1 MSEIGDA
8 AVSYARDYGIAV
20 FPLWPRAKEPKVRH
34 GHKDATTDVDQI
46 AQAWDYDPDMNIG
59 GAMGQAS
66 GGVCVIDLDVDDDKG
81 KDGIAVLKEWE
92 REHGALPETA
102 TAVTGRG
109 GQHLFYRFDGEC
121 RKYENEELA
130 VDFRGDGSYAMLAP
144 SVHPNGNAVFWDLD
158 PEEYGIADADERVKA
173 FVEWA
178 RPRQDKL
185 GKHEKKV
192 DINKDVRSGGRNK
205 ALYKALCSLQSQS
218 WDDDA
223 IAAFAETYN
232 RMKLHPPL
240 DEAEVQKTLNSALEL
255 EKGNPETANAW
266 KQMDGA
272 DGPRQPANSFNHAKF
287 ADKLIEERHACY
299 IDGVPSVWA
308 GDHYATG
315 WEAVEAAMIEQR
327 RTIKQSQRREVR
339 AYMALRMPRLEA
351 SSKRLVAFSNCV
363 LDVLTTETMTP
374 TPEHLITNVIPHRW
388 NPDAECAAVDRT
400 LMNIACGDADVF
412 ETLIEAI
419 GLCMYRGCE
428 FAKAPIL
435 IGKGSN
441 GKSTYINMIRR
452 VLGRENYSS
461 MDMANIGERF
471 QTVPLAGKLANLGDD
486 ISNEFISGGKGAVIK
501 KIITGDEVS
510 AEYKG
515 GETFSFRP
523 YCTLLFS
530 VNEMPRL
537 GDSSYG
543 MMRRLMPIRFN
554 ADFEHGSEGFD
565 PNIEEKLTTEAA
577 CERAIVLGVLGLQNC
592 LSTGGVHESAN
603 SIAEQE
609 AIRRENNSVL
619 AYFDEADEGDLEGA
633 VSSAVYA
640 RYSTW
645 CKEGNLKPVS
655 RVKFS
660 RDVGEMFGM
669 KSVPERVAGEVKRV
683 YRRA

>member
-1 MSEIGDA
+1 MNELKDA
-8 AVSYARDYGIAV
+8 AVEYATKFGIAV
-20 FPLWPRAKEPKVRH
+20 FPLVEGRKEPKVKN
-34 GHKDATTDVDQI
+34 GHKVATTDVEQI
-46 AQAWDYDPDMNIG
+46 TAAWDEFPRMNIG
-59 GAMGQAS
+59 GAMGQVS
-66 GGVCVIDLDVDDDKG
+66 GGVCCIDLDVDASKG
-81 KDGIAVLKEWE
+81 LDGREVLLDWE
-92 REHGALPETA
+92 AEHGKLPDTA
-102 TAVTGRG
+102 TAITGRG
-109 GQHLFYRFDGEC
+109 GLHLFDRFDGEC
-121 RKYENEELA
+121 RKYENEQYG

-144 SVHPNGNAVFWDLD
+144 SVHPNGRTVEWELS
-158 PEEYGIADADERVKA
+158 PEEVGFADADELVRA
-173 FVEWA
+173 FVEDF
-178 RPRQDKL
+178 RPRSDKL
-185 GKHEKKV
+185 GKREKKV
-192 DINKDVRSGGRNK
+192 DINKDVKSGGRNK

-240 DEAEVQKTLNSALEL
+240 DDAEVQKTLNSALDL

-272 DGPRQPANSFNHAKF
+272 DGPKQPANSFNHAKF

-299 IDGVPSVWA
+299 IDGVPCVWA
-308 GDHYATG
+308 GGHYATG

-363 LDVLTTETMTP
+363 LDVVTMETMPP
-374 TPEHLITNVIPHRW
+374 TPGHLITNVIPHRW
-388 NPDAECAAVDRT
+388 NPEAECAAVDST

-412 ETLIEAI
+412 EVLVEAI

-471 QTVPLAGKLANLGDD
+471 QTVPLTGKLANLGDD
-486 ISNEFISGGKGAVIK
+486 IANE

-554 ADFEHGSEGFD
+554 ADFEHGSEGYD
-565 PNIEEKLTTEAA
+565 PNIEEKLTTETA
-577 CERAIVLGVLGLQNC
+577 CERAIVLGIMGLQNC
-592 LSTGGVHESAN
+592 IASGGVHESAN

-633 VSSAVYA
+633 ISSEVYG

-645 CKEGNLKPVS
+645 CKDGNLKPVS
-655 RVKFS
+655 RVKFT
-660 RDVGEMFGM
+660 RDVGEMFGL
-669 KSVPERVAGEVKRV
+669 KSVPERVSGEVKRV

>member
-1 MSEIGDA
+1 MSELKDA
-8 AVSYARDYGIAV
+8 AVEYATEFGIAV
-20 FPLWPRAKEPKVRH
+20 FPLVEGRKEPKVKN
-34 GHKDATTDVDQI
+34 GHKVATTDAEQI
-46 AQAWDYDPDMNIG
+46 EAAWGEFPSMNIG
-59 GAMGQAS
+59 GAMGQVS
-66 GGVCVIDLDVDDDKG
+66 GGVCCIDLDVDASKG
-81 KDGIAVLKEWE
+81 LDGREVLLDWE
-92 REHGALPETA
+92 AEHGKLPDTA
-102 TAVTGRG
+102 TAITGRG
-109 GQHLFYRFDGEC
+109 GLHLFYRFDGEC
-121 RKYENEELA
+121 RKYENEQYG

-144 SVHPNGNAVFWDLD
+144 SVHPNGRTVEWELSPDDVGF
-158 PEEYGIADADERVKA
+158 ADADELVRS
-173 FVEWA
+173 FVEDF
-178 RPRQDKL
+178 RPRSDKL
-185 GKHEKKV
+185 GKREKKV
-192 DINKDVRSGGRNK
+192 DINKDVKSGGRNK

-266 KQMDGA
+266 KEMDGA
-272 DGPRQPANSFNHAKF
+272 DGPKQPANSFNHAKF

-315 WEAVEAAMIEQR
+315 WEAIEAAMIEQR

-339 AYMALRMPRLEA
+339 AYMSLRMPRLEA

-363 LDVLTTETMTP
+363 LDVVTMQTTSP
-374 TPEHLITNVIPHRW
+374 TPDHLITNVIPHRW
-388 NPDAECAAVDRT
+388 NPEAECEAVDRT

-412 ETLIEAI
+412 ETLVEAI

-471 QTVPLAGKLANLGDD
+471 QTVPLTGKLANLGDD
-486 ISNEFISGGKGAVIK
+486 IANEFISGGKGAVIK

-554 ADFEHGSEGFD
+554 ADFESGSEGYD

-577 CERAIVLGVLGLQNC
+577 CERAIVLGIMGLQNC
-592 LSTGGVHESAN
+592 IASGGVHESAN

-633 VSSAVYA
+633 ISSAVYG

-655 RVKFS
+655 RVKFT
-660 RDVGEMFGM
+660 RDVGELFGM